1 MKGDQIS
8 LDDFIT
14 INQDVIFRDLD
25 GEAVILN
32 IETSVYF
39 GLNEVGTRIW
49 NLVHQHGSLQK
60 VCEIMG
66 EEYEVAPEV
75 LERDLLQLVGLLC
88 AKGLAS
94 VSPPQA

>member
-8 LDDFIT
+8 LDDCIT
-14 INQDVIFRDLD
+14 ISQDVIFRDLD
-25 GEAVILN
+25 GEAVLLN
-32 IETSVYF
+32 LETSTYF

-49 NLVHQHGSLQK
+49 HLVHQHGSLQK
-60 VCEIMG
+60 VCGIMG

-88 AKGLAS
+88 AQGLVS
-94 VSPPQA
+94 VSPLQA